1 MTAEFTPPPGKG
13 FDLQLKWEA
22 QSEPYWFKWAD
33 RWWRLPH
40 LSMLDF
46 AAQARV
52 ESFHETIAD
61 VTDVDTVTDRIN
73 TLFRLI
79 MGEEQGTAFAHVDR
93 PLNVLLD
100 ILHQWITHS
109 GGEVGES
116 EASTGSSKSTERPS
130 KPTST
135 ATTTSGSRKRST
147 AKPKAAATAP
157 AN

>member
-13 FDLQLKWEA
+13 VDLQQKWEA
-22 QSEPYWFKWAD
+22 TAEPFWFRWGD

-46 AAQARV
+46 SVQARV
-52 ESFHETIAD
+52 ESFHETIEN
-61 VTDVDTVTDRIN
+61 VTDVEVVTDRVN

-79 MGEEQGTAFAHVDR
+79 MGEEQGGAFAHVDR

-100 ILHQWITHS
+100 ILNQWITHS
-109 GGEVGES
+109 GAEPGES
-116 EASTGSSKSTERPS
+116 AASTGSSTSTERPS

-135 ATTTSGSRKRST
+135 ATTASGSRKRST
-147 AKPKAAATAP
+147 GRARAAATAP